1 MILHPNITK
10 LNITEDII
18 NHFFLK
24 TKLSEH
30 NNITNIELIRSNKVS
45 HVLRIHLEPNK
56 ASNQPKRTQTTLEI
70 NINKLLLCSLSK
82 TVRDYKLNKILNIH
96 NNETI

>member
-1 MILHPNITK
+1 MIINPNILK
-10 LNITEDII
+10 LNITEEII

-30 NNITNIELIRSNKVS
+30 NITNIELIRTTKIS
-45 HVLRIHLEPNK
+45 HVLRVSLEPNK

-70 NINKLLLCSLSK
+70 NINKL
-82 TVRDYKLNKILNIH
+82 RDYKLNKLLNTQ
-96 NNETI
+96 NNESI

>member
-1 MILHPNITK
+1 MIIDHNIRK

-18 NHFFLK
+18 NHFFSK

-30 NNITNIELIRSNKVS
+30 NITNIELIRTTNIS
-45 HVLRIHLEPNK
+45 HVLRVSLEPNK

-70 NINKLLLCSLSK
+70 NINKL
-82 TVRDYKLNKILNIH
+82 RDYKLNKILN
-96 NNETI
+96 NETI

>member
-1 MILHPNITK
+1 MIIDPKITK

-18 NHFFLK
+18 NHFFSK

-30 NNITNIELIRSNKVS
+30 NITNIELIRTTNIS
-45 HVLRIHLEPNK
+45 HVLRVSLEQNK

-70 NINKLLLCSLSK
+70 NINKL
-82 TVRDYKLNKILNIH
+82 RDYKLNKLLNTN
-96 NNETI
+96 NNETN

>member
-1 MILHPNITK
+1 MILHKMILHPDITK

-18 NHFFLK
+18 NHFFSK

-30 NNITNIELIRSNKVS
+30 NITNITLIRTNKISHLLRVS
-45 HVLRIHLEPNK
+45 LEQNK

-70 NINKLLLCSLSK
+70 NINKL
-82 TVRDYKLNKILNIH
+82 RDYKLNKILNTH

>member
-1 MILHPNITK
+1 MIIDPDITK
-10 LNITEDII
+10 LNITEEII
-18 NHFFLK
+18 NHFFSK

-30 NNITNIELIRSNKVS
+30 NITNITLIRTNKIS
-45 HVLRIHLEPNK
+45 HLLRLSLEPSGTLCKSNK

-70 NINKLLLCSLSK
+70 NINKL
-82 TVRDYKLNKILNIH
+82 RDYKLNKLLNTH

>member
-1 MILHPNITK
+1 MILHPDITK
-10 LNITEDII
+10 LNITEEII

-30 NNITNIELIRSNKVS
+30 NITNIELIRTTKIS
-45 HVLRIHLEPNK
+45 HVLRVSLEPNK

-70 NINKLLLCSLSK
+70 NINKL
-82 TVRDYKLNKILNIH
+82 RDYKLNKLLNTQ
-96 NNETI
+96 NNESI

>member
-1 MILHPNITK
+1 MILEPNIIK
-10 LNITEDII
+10 LNITEEII

-30 NNITNIELIRSNKVS
+30 NITNIELIRTTKIS
-45 HVLRIHLEPNK
+45 HLLRIHLEPNK
-56 ASNQPKRTQTTLEI
+56 ASNQHKRTQTTLEI
-70 NINKLLLCSLSK
+70 NINKL
-82 TVRDYKLNKILNIH
+82 RDYKLNKILNTH

>member
-1 MILHPNITK
+1 MILHPEITK
-10 LNITEDII
+10 LNITEEII

-30 NNITNIELIRSNKVS
+30 NITNIELIRTTKIS
-45 HVLRIHLEPNK
+45 HVLRVSLEPNK

-70 NINKLLLCSLSK
+70 NINKL
-82 TVRDYKLNKILNIH
+82 RDYKLNKLLNTQ

>member
-1 MILHPNITK
+1 MILHPEITK
-10 LNITEDII
+10 LNITEEII

-30 NNITNIELIRSNKVS
+30 NITNILLHRLTELVELIRTTKIS
-45 HVLRIHLEPNK
+45 HVLRVSLEPNK

-70 NINKLLLCSLSK
+70 NINKL
-82 TVRDYKLNKILNIH
+82 RDYKLNKLLNTH
-96 NNETI
+96 NNESH

>member
-1 MILHPNITK
+1 MILHTDITK
-10 LNITEDII
+10 LNITEEII

-30 NNITNIELIRSNKVS
+30 NITNIELIRTTKIS
-45 HVLRIHLEPNK
+45 HVLRVSLEPNK

-70 NINKLLLCSLSK
+70 NINKL
-82 TVRDYKLNKILNIH
+82 RDYKLNKLLNTQ
-96 NNETI
+96 NNESI

>member
-1 MILHPNITK
+1 MILHPNIKK
-10 LNITEDII
+10 LNLTEDII

-30 NNITNIELIRSNKVS
+30 NITNIELIRTTKIS
-45 HVLRIHLEPNK
+45 HVLRVSLEPNK

-70 NINKLLLCSLSK
+70 NINKL
-82 TVRDYKLNKILNIH
+82 RDYKLNKILNTH
-96 NNETI
+96 NETI

>member
-1 MILHPNITK
+1 MIIDPDITK

-18 NHFFLK
+18 NHFFSK

-30 NNITNIELIRSNKVS
+30 NITNVTLVRTNKIS
-45 HVLRIHLEPNK
+45 HLLRVTLEQNK

-70 NINKLLLCSLSK
+70 NINKL
-82 TVRDYKLNKILNIH
+82 RDYKLNKILN
-96 NNETI
+96 NNV

>member
-1 MILHPNITK
+1 MIIDPDISK

-18 NHFFLK
+18 NHFFSK

-30 NNITNIELIRSNKVS
+30 NITNIELIRTTNIS
-45 HVLRIHLEPNK
+45 HVLRLSLEPNK

-70 NINKLLLCSLSK
+70 NINKI
-82 TVRDYKLNKILNIH
+82 RDYKLNKILN
-96 NNETI
+96 NETI

>member
-1 MILHPNITK
+1 MILHPEITK
-10 LNITEDII
+10 LNITEEII

-30 NNITNIELIRSNKVS
+30 NITNIELIRTTKIS
-45 HVLRIHLEPNK
+45 HVLRVSLEPNK

-70 NINKLLLCSLSK
+70 NINKL
-82 TVRDYKLNKILNIH
+82 RDYKLNKLLNTQ
-96 NNETI
+96 NNESI

>member
-1 MILHPNITK
+1 MILHPDITK

-18 NHFFLK
+18 THFFSK

-30 NNITNIELIRSNKVS
+30 NITNIELIRTTKIS
-45 HVLRIHLEPNK
+45 HVLRVSLEPNK

-70 NINKLLLCSLSK
+70 NINKL
-82 TVRDYKLNKILNIH
+82 RDYKLNKLLNTQ
-96 NNETI
+96 NNESI

>member
-1 MILHPNITK
+1 MILNHNIRK

-18 NHFFLK
+18 NHFFSK

-30 NNITNIELIRSNKVS
+30 NITNTELIRTTKSS
-45 HVLRIHLEPNK
+45 YLLRLSLEPSGTLCKSNK

-70 NINKLLLCSLSK
+70 NINKL
-82 TVRDYKLNKILNIH
+82 RDYKLNKILN
-96 NNETI
+96 NETI

>member
-1 MILHPNITK
+1 MIINPNILK
-10 LNITEDII
+10 LNITEEII

-30 NNITNIELIRSNKVS
+30 NITKVELIRTTKIS
-45 HVLRIHLEPNK
+45 HVLRVSLEPNK

-70 NINKLLLCSLSK
+70 NINKL
-82 TVRDYKLNKILNIH
+82 RDYKLNKLLNTQ
-96 NNETI
+96 NNESI

>member
-1 MILHPNITK
+1 MILNPNITK
-10 LNITEDII
+10 LNITEEII
-18 NHFFLK
+18 NHFFSK

-30 NNITNIELIRSNKVS
+30 NITNIELIRTTKSS
-45 HVLRIHLEPNK
+45 YLLRLSLEPNK

-70 NINKLLLCSLSK
+70 NINKI
-82 TVRDYKLNKILNIH
+82 RDYKLNKILNTH

>member
-1 MILHPNITK
+1 MRIDTKITK

-18 NHFFLK
+18 NHFFQK

-30 NNITNIELIRSNKVS
+30 NITNIELIRTTNIS
-45 HVLRIHLEPNK
+45 HVLRLSLEQNK
-56 ASNQPKRTQTTLEI
+56 ASKQPKRTQTTLEI

-82 TVRDYKLNKILNIH
+82 TVRDYKLKQILN
-96 NNETI
+96 TQ

>member
-1 MILHPNITK
+1 MILHPEITK
-10 LNITEDII
+10 LNITEEII

-30 NNITNIELIRSNKVS
+30 NITNIELIRTTKIS
-45 HVLRIHLEPNK
+45 HVLRVSLEPNK

-70 NINKLLLCSLSK
+70 NINKL
-82 TVRDYKLNKILNIH
+82 RDYKLNKLLNTH

>member
-1 MILHPNITK
+1 MILHPDITK
-10 LNITEDII
+10 LNITEEII

-30 NNITNIELIRSNKVS
+30 NITNIELIRTTKIS
-45 HVLRIHLEPNK
+45 HVLRVSLEPNK

-70 NINKLLLCSLSK
+70 NINKL
-82 TVRDYKLNKILNIH
+82 RDYKLNKLLNTH
-96 NNETI
+96 NNESI

>member
-1 MILHPNITK
+1 MILHPDITK

-18 NHFFLK
+18 THFFLK

-30 NNITNIELIRSNKVS
+30 NITNIELIRTTKIS
-45 HVLRIHLEPNK
+45 HVLRVSLEPNK

-70 NINKLLLCSLSK
+70 NINKL
-82 TVRDYKLNKILNIH
+82 RDYKLNKLLNTH

>member
-1 MILHPNITK
+1 MIIHPDITK

-18 NHFFLK
+18 THFFSK

-30 NNITNIELIRSNKVS
+30 NITNIELIRTTKSS
-45 HVLRIHLEPNK
+45 YLLRLSLEPNK

-70 NINKLLLCSLSK
+70 NINKI
-82 TVRDYKLNKILNIH
+82 RDYKLNKILNTH

>member
-1 MILHPNITK
+1 MIIDPDITK

-18 NHFFLK
+18 NHFFSK

-30 NNITNIELIRSNKVS
+30 NITDITLIRTNKIS
-45 HVLRIHLEPNK
+45 HLLRASLEQNK

-70 NINKLLLCSLSK
+70 NINKL
-82 TVRDYKLNKILNIH
+82 RDYKLNKLLNTH

>member
-1 MILHPNITK
+1 MIIDHNIRK

-18 NHFFLK
+18 NHFFSK

-30 NNITNIELIRSNKVS
+30 NITNIELIRTTNIS
-45 HVLRIHLEPNK
+45 HVLRVSLEPNK

-70 NINKLLLCSLSK
+70 NINKL
-82 TVRDYKLNKILNIH
+82 RDYKLNKLLNTQ
-96 NNETI
+96 NNESI

>member
-1 MILHPNITK
+1 MILHPDITK
-10 LNITEDII
+10 LNITEEII

-30 NNITNIELIRSNKVS
+30 NITNIELIRTTKIS
-45 HVLRIHLEPNK
+45 HVLRVSLEPNK

-70 NINKLLLCSLSK
+70 NINKL
-82 TVRDYKLNKILNIH
+82 RDYKLNKLLNTH